1 MRFWVLLTPERAQE
15 LRPVFKQ
22 NQGARHH
29 GMVRKTQRNHQVQL
43 RLAGNPVVNGKASL
57 PASGLAAHAASV
69 GITLQHNLP
78 QPSEIL
84 DGYQYTC
91 AHETLGVFRDGNLL
105 NSSTSVVTITYTDV
119 LGTLGVL
126 NVNDVC
132 AKVVILGP
140 AVPCQ
145 QFALSFTDLTLGNLS
160 VVAAVGTN
168 VNIAGNVATINF
180 DGSIAAASATIDATG
195 GAGNS
200 PVPEPGTM
208 SLMATGLIGAAGAIR
223 RRLAINS

>member
-1 MRFWVLLTPERAQE
+1 MKSIYAEVSTMKNLILC
-15 LRPVFKQ
+15 
-22 NQGARHH
+22 
-29 GMVRKTQRNHQVQL
+29 
-43 RLAGNPVVNGKASL
+43 
-57 PASGLAAHAASV
+57 LAAVFATLSPLALRADAIDLNLST
-69 GITLQHNLP
+69 GAITDTLVKTP
-78 QPSEIL
+78 IL
-84 DGYQYTC
+84 DGYQYTYT
-91 AHETLGVFRDGNLL
+91 HETLGTFYNENFL

-132 AKVVILGP
+132 ANVVVFGP
-140 AVPCQ
+140 VVPCQ
-145 QFALSFTDLTLGNLS
+145 KFALSFTDLTLGKLS